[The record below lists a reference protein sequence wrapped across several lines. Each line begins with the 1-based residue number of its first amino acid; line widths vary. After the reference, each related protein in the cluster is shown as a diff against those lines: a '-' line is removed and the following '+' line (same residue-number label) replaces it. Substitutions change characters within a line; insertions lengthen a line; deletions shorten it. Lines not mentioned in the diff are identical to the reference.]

1 MAFLNLPLSVFSDA
15 ALLAL
20 QPLQLLLLLS
30 RLGTA
35 RIASL
40 LSVTRGARG
49 RGDVAAEQ
57 AQEREAMAEVRQAVR
72 DAATAIG
79 PLSDTIPKAY
89 LSAIW
94 CVWHL
99 LSCNHA
105 QRVCIYSLQWLGCK
119 LRPRPSHLSLRPS
132 QTLSAV
138 LCRDR

>member
-1 MAFLNLPLSVFSDA
+1 MPMAFLNLPFSVVSDA

-72 DAATAIG
+72 DAAAMTVRLAVKACLLLLLCSVWLFVCETALPEPLE
-79 PLSDTIPKAY
+79 PLSMGASSTVPAEHG
-89 LSAIW
+89 AE
-94 CVWHL
+94 
-99 LSCNHA
+99 
-105 QRVCIYSLQWLGCK
+105 SLAW
-119 LRPRPSHLSLRPS
+119 
-132 QTLSAV
+132 A
-138 LCRDR
+138 